1 MDGMILVSVIISLF
15 LFALSLK
22 YFYDYLIEK
31 QELKQH
37 IHEKVVNNRFD
48 VKKRKTRKENIL
60 EKTFYYADDF
70 SALGTRINFFS
81 ESHDVERWLVQ
92 AGYPYSL
99 TVERFQGLKIFMM
112 LLGFVMGVLLIII
125 GFPFSQFLILFFPLI
140 GYFSAIYW
148 LKGKATKR
156 QDELGFALPDFLDT
170 VSVTLQA
177 GLGLDQALR
186 DIVPYFQ
193 GPVGEEFSRFNQ
205 EIDLGV
211 PREQAYRRMLERNDN
226 LAFQSLIKSLI
237 QGSRLGVPVATT
249 FKIQANEMRLM
260 KKEKIKELAAKAS
273 PKITLI
279 TSFVVMPTVMILIG
293 GLLILNM
300 FTGEDSLLNM
310 FK

>member
-1 MDGMILVSVIISLF
+1 MDGLILISVIISLS

-22 YFYDYLIEK
+22 FFYDYLLEK

-37 IHEKVVNNRFD
+37 IQEKVIVDRFD
-48 VKKRKTRKENIL
+48 IKKRKTSRERML

-70 SALGTRINFFS
+70 SAIGNRVNFFS
-81 ESHDVERWLVQ
+81 ESHDVERWLMQ
-92 AGYPYSL
+92 ASYPYSL
-99 TVERFQGLKIFMM
+99 TVERFQGLKIFM
-112 LLGFVMGVLLIII
+112 LLVGFILGVLMIII
-125 GFPFSQFLILFFPLI
+125 RFPLSQFMVLILPLT
-140 GYFSAIYW
+140 GYFLTIFW
-148 LKGKATKR
+148 LKGKAKRR
-156 QDELGFALPDFLDT
+156 QDELGFVLPDFLDT

-249 FKIQANEMRLM
+249 FKIQANEMRQM
-260 KKEKIKELAAKAS
+260 KKEKVKEIAAKAS

-279 TSFVVMPTVMILIG
+279 TSFIVMPTVMILIG

>member
-1 MDGMILVSVIISLF
+1 MDGMILIIVVISLF
-15 LFALSLK
+15 LFVLSLK

-31 QELKQH
+31 QKLKQH
-37 IHEKVVNNRFD
+37 IEEKVVSDRFNF
-48 VKKRKTRKENIL
+48 KKNKSRKGKIL

-70 SALGTRINFFS
+70 SALGNRVNFFS
-81 ESHDVERWLVQ
+81 ESHDVERWLMQ
-92 AGYPYSL
+92 AGYPYNL
-99 TVERFQGLKIFMM
+99 TVEQFQGLKIFMM
-112 LLGFVMGVLLIII
+112 LLGFVIGILVIII

-140 GYFSAIYW
+140 GYFATIFW

-156 QDELGFALPDFLDT
+156 QDELGFDLPDFLDT

-186 DIVPYFQ
+186 DIVPYFK
-193 GPVGEEFSRFNQ
+193 GPVGEEFSRFKQ

-237 QGSRLGVPVATT
+237 QGSRLGVPIATT
-249 FKIQANEMRLM
+249 FKIQANEMRQM
-260 KKEKIKELAAKAS
+260 KKEKIKEIAAKAS

-279 TSFVVMPTVMILIG
+279 TSFIVMPTIMILIG

-300 FTGEDSLLNM
+300 FTGDDSLLNM
-310 FK
+310 FE

>member
-1 MDGMILVSVIISLF
+1 MDGMILISVIISLF

-22 YFYDYLIEK
+22 FFYDYLLEK
-31 QELKQH
+31 QALKQH
-37 IHEKVVNNRFD
+37 IQENVMVNRFD
-48 VKKRKTRKENIL
+48 LKKGKTSRERML

-70 SALGTRINFFS
+70 SALGNRINFFS
-81 ESHDVERWLVQ
+81 ESHDVERWLMQ
-92 AGYPYSL
+92 ASYPYNL
-99 TVERFQGLKIFMM
+99 TVERFQGLKIFM
-112 LLGFVMGVLLIII
+112 LLVGFITGVLLMIIR
-125 GFPFSQFLILFFPLI
+125 FPFAQFLLLILPLA
-140 GYFSAIYW
+140 GYFTAIFW
-148 LKGKATKR
+148 LRDKAKKR
-156 QDELGFALPDFLDT
+156 QDELGFVLPDFLDT

-186 DIVPYFQ
+186 DIIPYFQ

-226 LAFQSLIKSLI
+226 QAFQSLIKSLI

-249 FKIQANEMRLM
+249 FKIQANEMRQM
-260 KKEKIKELAAKAS
+260 KKEKVKEIAAKAS

-279 TSFVVMPTVMILIG
+279 TTFIVMPTVMLLIG

>member
-1 MDGMILVSVIISLF
+1 MDGMILTSVIISFF

-22 YFYDYLIEK
+22 YFYDYQIEK
-31 QELKQH
+31 KALKEH
-37 IHEKVVNNRFD
+37 IHEKVVSDRFD
-48 VKKRKTRKENIL
+48 IQKRKTRKEQTL
-60 EKTFYYADDF
+60 EKVFYYADDF
-70 SALGTRINFFS
+70 SALGNRINFFS
-81 ESHDVERWLVQ
+81 ESHDVKRWLVQ

-99 TVERFQGLKIFMM
+99 TVERFQGLKIFLM
-112 LLGFVMGVLLIII
+112 LFGFIIGVLFMII
-125 GFPFSQFLILFFPLI
+125 GFPLAHFFLLLFPII

-148 LKGKATKR
+148 LKGKATRR
-156 QDELGFALPDFLDT
+156 QDELGFSLPDFLDT

-186 DIVPYFQ
+186 DIVPHFQ
-193 GPVGEEFSRFNQ
+193 GPIGEEFSRFNQ

-249 FKIQANEMRLM
+249 FKIQANEMRQM

-273 PKITLI
+273 PKVTLI
-279 TSFVVMPTVMILIG
+279 TSFIVMPTVMILIG

-300 FTGEDSLLNM
+300 FTGEGGFLEM
-310 FK
+310 FG

>member
-1 MDGMILVSVIISLF
+1 MDGMILISVVISFF
-15 LFALSLK
+15 LLATGLK
-22 YFYDYLIEK
+22 YFYDYLTEK

-37 IHEKVVNNRFD
+37 VHENVMVNRFD
-48 VKKRKTRKENIL
+48 MKSGKTRKEKIL

-70 SALGTRINFFS
+70 SALGNRINFFS
-81 ESHDVERWLVQ
+81 ESHEVERWLIQ
-92 AGYPYSL
+92 AGYPYAL

-112 LLGFVMGVLLIII
+112 LVGFVMGVLLMII
-125 GFPFSQFLILFFPLI
+125 GFPFAQFLILFLPLI
-140 GYFSAIYW
+140 GYFATIFW

-156 QDELGFALPDFLDT
+156 QDELGFSLPDFLDT

-186 DIVPYFQ
+186 EIVPYFQ
-193 GPVGEEFSRFNQ
+193 GPIGEEFSRFNQ

-237 QGSRLGVPVATT
+237 QGSKLGVPVATT
-249 FKIQANEMRLM
+249 FKIQANEMRQM
-260 KKEKIKELAAKAS
+260 KKEKIKEMAAKAS
-273 PKITLI
+273 PKITMI
-279 TSFVVMPTVMILIG
+279 TSFIVMPTVMILIG

-300 FTGEDSLLNM
+300 FTGDDSLLNM

>member
-1 MDGMILVSVIISLF
+1 MDGMILVCVIICLF

-31 QELKQH
+31 QELEKH
-37 IHEKVVNNRFD
+37 IEEKVVVNRFD
-48 VKKRKTRKENIL
+48 IHKRKTRKEKIL

-70 SALGTRINFFS
+70 SALGNRINFFS
-81 ESHDVERWLVQ
+81 ESHDVKRWLVQ
-92 AGYPYSL
+92 AGYPYGL
-99 TVERFQGLKIFMM
+99 TVERFQGLKIFLL
-112 LLGFVMGVLLIII
+112 LLGLVMGILFMIV
-125 GFPFSQFLILFFPLI
+125 GFPMSQFLILLFPII
-140 GYFSAIYW
+140 GYFASIYW
-148 LKGKATKR
+148 LKGKAAKR

-186 DIVPYFQ
+186 DIVPHFK
-193 GPVGEEFSRFNQ
+193 GPIGEEFSRFNQ

-249 FKIQANEMRLM
+249 FKIQANEMRQM

-279 TSFVVMPTVMILIG
+279 TSFIVMPTVMILIG

-300 FTGEDSLLNM
+300 FTGDDSLLKM
-310 FK
+310 FE

>member
-1 MDGMILVSVIISLF
+1 MDGMILTSVIISFF

-22 YFYDYLIEK
+22 YFYDYQMEK
-31 QELKQH
+31 KALKEH
-37 IHEKVVNNRFD
+37 IHEKVVSDRFD
-48 VKKRKTRKENIL
+48 IQKRKTRKEQTL
-60 EKTFYYADDF
+60 EKVFYYADDF
-70 SALGTRINFFS
+70 SALGNRINFFS
-81 ESHDVERWLVQ
+81 ESHDVKRWLVQ

-99 TVERFQGLKIFMM
+99 TVERFQGLKIFLM
-112 LLGFVMGVLLIII
+112 LFGLIIGVLFMII
-125 GFPFSQFLILFFPLI
+125 GFPFAHFFLLLFPII

-148 LKGKATKR
+148 LKGKATRR
-156 QDELGFALPDFLDT
+156 QDELGFSLPDFLDT

-186 DIVPYFQ
+186 DIVPHFQ
-193 GPVGEEFSRFNQ
+193 GPIGEEFSRFNQ

-249 FKIQANEMRLM
+249 FKIQANEMRQM

-273 PKITLI
+273 PKVTLI
-279 TSFVVMPTVMILIG
+279 TSFIVMPTVMILIG
-293 GLLILNM
+293 GLLVLNM
-300 FTGEDSLLNM
+300 FTGEGGFLEM
-310 FK
+310 FG

>member
-22 YFYDYLIEK
+22 FFYNYLMEK

-37 IHEKVVNNRFD
+37 IEEKVLVDRFD
-48 VKKRKTRKENIL
+48 VKRTKTRKEKML

-70 SALGTRINFFS
+70 SALGNRVNFFS
-81 ESHDVERWLVQ
+81 ESHDVGRWLMQ

-99 TVERFQGLKIFMM
+99 TVERFQGLKIFM
-112 LLGFVMGVLLIII
+112 LLVGFVIGVLLMIMR
-125 GFPFSQFLILFFPLI
+125 FPFSQFLVIVLPLV
-140 GYFSAIYW
+140 GYFSTIFW
-148 LKGKATKR
+148 LKDKAKKR

-186 DIVPYFQ
+186 DIVPYFK

-249 FKIQANEMRLM
+249 FKIQADEMRQM

-279 TSFVVMPTVMILIG
+279 TSFIVMPTVMLLIG

>member
-1 MDGMILVSVIISLF
+1 MDGMILISVVISLF

-37 IHEKVVNNRFD
+37 VHEKVVVNRFD
-48 VKKRKTRKENIL
+48 VKKRKTRKEKVL

-70 SALGTRINFFS
+70 AALGNRINFFS
-81 ESHDVERWLVQ
+81 ESHEVERWLMQ

-99 TVERFQGLKIFMM
+99 TVERFQGLKIFML
-112 LLGFVMGVLLIII
+112 LLGFVVGILMFIMRLPFSHFLLLI
-125 GFPFSQFLILFFPLI
+125 LPLV
-140 GYFSAIYW
+140 GYFSTIYW
-148 LKGKATKR
+148 LKGKAKRR

-211 PREQAYRRMLERNDN
+211 PREQAYRRMLERNDDP
-226 LAFQSLIKSLI
+226 AFQSLIKSLI

-249 FKIQANEMRLM
+249 FKIQANEMRQM
-260 KKEKIKELAAKAS
+260 KKEKIKEIAAKAS

-279 TSFVVMPTVMILIG
+279 TSFIVMPTVMILIG

-300 FTGEDSLLNM
+300 FTGEDSLLNL